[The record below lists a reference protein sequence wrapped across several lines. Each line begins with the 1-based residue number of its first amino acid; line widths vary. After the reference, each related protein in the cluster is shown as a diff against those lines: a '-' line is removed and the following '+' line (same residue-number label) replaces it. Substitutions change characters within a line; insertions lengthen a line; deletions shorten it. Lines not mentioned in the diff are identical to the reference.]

1 MLKAATLLSMLVAAP
16 AFAAADTTGLEAS
29 RAASPLM
36 TTTSRAPGASDRGP
50 RIAEAAAWKT
60 LIRGLTRSSG
70 QALMNPERSLAALAT
85 PDLAGE
91 VTHALQSR

>member
-16 AFAAADTTGLEAS
+16 AFAAADSVGLDAS
-29 RAASPLM
+29 HAASPL
-36 TTTSRAPGASDRGP
+36 TTTRSTDRGA
-50 RIAEAAAWKT
+50 RVAEAAAWKT

-91 VTHALQSR
+91 VAHGLQSR

>member
-16 AFAAADTTGLEAS
+16 AFAAADSAGLEAS
-29 RAASPLM
+29 RATAPL
-36 TTTSRAPGASDRGP
+36 TTSRASRSGDRGA
-50 RIAEAAAWKT
+50 RVAEAAAWNT

-70 QALMNPERSLAALAT
+70 PALMNPERSLAALAT